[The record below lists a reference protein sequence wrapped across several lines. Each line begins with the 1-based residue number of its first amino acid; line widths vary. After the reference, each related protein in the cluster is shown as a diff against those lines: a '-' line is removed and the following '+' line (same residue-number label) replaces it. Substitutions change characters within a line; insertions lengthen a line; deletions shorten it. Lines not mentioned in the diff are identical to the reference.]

1 MKTLNID
8 GLTCFQVEL
17 TVARSPISD
26 NIDFLILESDP
37 TPDYYAK
44 GNFPPNENHV
54 SDRHLYLPVK
64 RSINCFQDVIYRK
77 ASLLAKELG
86 SGLSIYPGQMTFQNE
101 EHQCIR
107 LNMETTDQLPV
118 LIKEF
123 NNLGVQF
130 YSDKTVKPY
139 TSFIYYKKYTAFEYI
154 EDGVYQD
161 ENNQYRYFFEIPK
174 QTEFNE
180 FKNNIDKIK
189 ANCDYHLF
197 DSFLVFLFYK
207 DQIKDFIG
215 IYSNHC
221 DKNRF
226 GELKQEINKYFE

>member
-1 MKTLNID
+1 MNTFNID

-17 TVARSPISD
+17 TVARSPLSD
-26 NIDFLILESDP
+26 NMDYLILESDP

-44 GNFPPNENHV
+44 SNFPPNEEHV

-77 ASLLAKELG
+77 GSSLIEAFG

-107 LNMETTDQLPV
+107 LNMQTTDKLTV

-123 NNLGVQF
+123 SNLGIQF
-130 YSDKTVKPY
+130 YSDRTVKDY
-139 TSFIYYKKYTAFEYI
+139 TSFIYYKKYTAFENI
-154 EDGVYQD
+154 EDGVHQD
-161 ENNQYRYFFEIPK
+161 KNNNYRYFFEIPK
-174 QTEFNE
+174 QVEFDQ
-180 FKNNIDKIK
+180 FKRNIEKIK
-189 ANCDYHLF
+189 SNCDYHLF

-207 DQIKDFIG
+207 DKIKDFVG
-215 IYSNHC
+215 VYSKHC

-226 GELKQEINKYFE
+226 GELKLEIKKYFK